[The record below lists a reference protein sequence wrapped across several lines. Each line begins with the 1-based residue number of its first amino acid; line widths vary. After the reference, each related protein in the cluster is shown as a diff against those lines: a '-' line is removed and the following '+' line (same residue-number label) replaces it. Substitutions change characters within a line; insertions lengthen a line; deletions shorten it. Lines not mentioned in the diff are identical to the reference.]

1 MNPITK
7 ENAQQKSKLANRST
21 LGVAAAFIA
30 RVAGTGLA
38 FLFSVMLA
46 RLLGTSDTG
55 VFFLALTIVTI
66 GATVARLGL
75 DNAVLRFASVA
86 HVQNNKSSMAALY
99 RQAIGMV
106 IISGIVLTLLL
117 KIIMPYLTLGQDKA
131 TELQTIMPVMLL
143 ALTPVA
149 LIMLQGEFFK
159 SIQAP
164 GLATVLQT
172 VLSPLIMVA
181 GLALLFLTVNAG
193 NVGKA
198 NVQNVALIYCI
209 ASIVT
214 VLLGAIV
221 WYQQMPGLLQQKGHF
236 NNRLLLQT
244 SLPLLWV
251 ASMNLLMNWTDILVL
266 GAWTNSATVG
276 VYGVATRVAGLT
288 IFVLVAVNSVTAPQF
303 SALHAENKHPELE
316 QLAQKSAFWML
327 LAVLPVILLL
337 LIYPKWVLG
346 LFGSD
351 FKQGASILRVLAI
364 GQLVN
369 VSMGSVG
376 YLLMMTG
383 HERLMRNNIIFSA
396 MVNLLGN
403 LLLVP
408 TYGAIGAAVSTAFSL
423 SLMNIISYTLV
434 NKKLKINTLGYL
446 FRADL
451 CNSQ

>member
-7 ENAQQKSKLANRST
+7 ENAQQKPKVANRST
-21 LGVAAAFIA
+21 LGIAAAFIA

-66 GATVARLGL
+66 GATVGRLGL

-86 HVQNNKSSMAALY
+86 HVQNNKSTMAALY

-106 IISGIVLTLLL
+106 LVSGIVLTLLL

-164 GLATVLQT
+164 GIATVLQT

-181 GLALLFLTVNAG
+181 GLSIFFLLENTNVQDIALLFS
-193 NVGKA
+193 
-198 NVQNVALIYCI
+198 I

-214 VLLGAIV
+214 VILGTIV
-221 WYQQMPGLLQQKGHF
+221 WTLKMPGLLQQKGHF

-303 SALHAENKHPELE
+303 SALHAENKHRELE

-327 LAVLPVILLL
+327 LAILPIILILL
-337 LIYPKWVLG
+337 ITPEWVLG

-351 FKQGASILRVLAI
+351 FKQGASILRILAI

-369 VSMGSVG
+369 VTMGSVG

-408 TYGAIGAAVSTAFSL
+408 TYGAIGAAISTAFSL
-423 SLMNIISYTLV
+423 SLMNIISFTLV

-446 FRADL
+446 FRADS